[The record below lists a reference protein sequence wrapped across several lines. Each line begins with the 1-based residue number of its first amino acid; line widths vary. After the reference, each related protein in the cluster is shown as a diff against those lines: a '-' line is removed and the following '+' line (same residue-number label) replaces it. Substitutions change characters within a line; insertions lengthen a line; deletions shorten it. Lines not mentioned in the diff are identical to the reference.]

1 MVYLD
6 TMPLRFGHFRVLI
19 TTAMG
24 QFLGA
29 AVATLSGVLIP
40 LLAIVQ
46 HHELD
51 SVTQGLIASME
62 LIGIMVGSFVIG
74 KLADKDGYL
83 PFLRLSSILVFIGAL
98 VVYVSGSIDLLIP
111 SLFVMGFGIGGD
123 FALDSDYVDEVMPKR
138 WQETM
143 VGITKSFSAL
153 GNLSAAGGFLFLC
166 SIEWTAEIWRQIF
179 LFVVFLSFLMIISRL
194 FFFKSPGFL
203 IAKGKFD
210 EARQVV
216 KAMLGSDVEIPS
228 SYLEKSAPASNGA
241 KVDLFKGENLQKVIF
256 SGVPWGCSGLGVYGI
271 GSHASY
277 SCIHELLL
285 HADAVLQAYTFIESL
300 EREVFDERYTVYL
313 YVVYLCTE
321 LDRFY
326 FLASYNRAYIMT
338 VNADNTVPDL
348 PAFKQILFLYKNLS
362 DDGKT
367 FLVILGISERG
378 SMFSMDFIP
387 LYEKLFKESDHTALE
402 HPCP

>member
-138 WQETM
+138 WSVLPNHFLLSETCQLPE
-143 VGITKSFSAL
+143 VSSFSVRSS
-153 GNLSAAGGFLFLC
+153 GP
-166 SIEWTAEIWRQIF
+166 Q
-179 LFVVFLSFLMIISRL
+179 
-194 FFFKSPGFL
+194 
-203 IAKGKFD
+203 KFGD
-210 EARQVV
+210 R
-216 KAMLGSDVEIPS
+216 S
-228 SYLEKSAPASNGA
+228 SYLWS
-241 KVDLFKGENLQKVIF
+241 F
-256 SGVPWGCSGLGVYGI
+256 S
-271 GSHASY
+271 H
-277 SCIHELLL
+277 
-285 HADAVLQAYTFIESL
+285 F
-300 EREVFDERYTVYL
+300 
-313 YVVYLCTE
+313 
-321 LDRFY
+321 
-326 FLASYNRAYIMT
+326 
-338 VNADNTVPDL
+338 
-348 PAFKQILFLYKNLS
+348 
-362 DDGKT
+362 
-367 FLVILGISERG
+367 
-378 SMFSMDFIP
+378 
-387 LYEKLFKESDHTALE
+387 
-402 HPCP
+402 

>member
-111 SLFVMGFGIGGD
+111 SVFVMGFGIGGD
-123 FALDSDYVDEVMPKR
+123 FVISLKYANGLRNGANSDTHRCKQLTEHGEERCIKLREVA
-138 WQETM
+138 
-143 VGITKSFSAL
+143 GFSAVRTIFQIVGPRKILHCLL
-153 GNLSAAGGFLFLC
+153 G
-166 SIEWTAEIWRQIF
+166 
-179 LFVVFLSFLMIISRL
+179 
-194 FFFKSPGFL
+194 K
-203 IAKGKFD
+203 
-210 EARQVV
+210 
-216 KAMLGSDVEIPS
+216 
-228 SYLEKSAPASNGA
+228 
-241 KVDLFKGENLQKVIF
+241 
-256 SGVPWGCSGLGVYGI
+256 
-271 GSHASY
+271 
-277 SCIHELLL
+277 
-285 HADAVLQAYTFIESL
+285 
-300 EREVFDERYTVYL
+300 
-313 YVVYLCTE
+313 
-321 LDRFY
+321 
-326 FLASYNRAYIMT
+326 
-338 VNADNTVPDL
+338 
-348 PAFKQILFLYKNLS
+348 
-362 DDGKT
+362 
-367 FLVILGISERG
+367 
-378 SMFSMDFIP
+378 
-387 LYEKLFKESDHTALE
+387 
-402 HPCP
+402 

>member
-74 KLADKDGYL
+74 KIADKDGYL

-271 GSHASY
+271 GSHTSY
-277 SCIHELLL
+277 PHVHEFLL
-285 HADAVLQAYTFIESL
+285 HTDTVLQTYTLIESL
-300 EREVFDERYTVYL
+300 EREVFDERYAVYL
-313 YVVYLCTE
+313 YIVHFCTE
-321 LDRFY
+321 LNRLVFLSPYDRT
-326 FLASYNRAYIMT
+326 YIMA
-338 VNADNTVPDL
+338 VNADDSVTDL
-348 PAFKQILFLYKNLS
+348 PAFKHFLLLYKDLS
-362 DDGKT
+362 DDGQP
-367 FLVILGISERG
+367 FPVIRCAWLS
-378 SMFSMDFIP
+378 FSAFSSCH
-387 LYEKLFKESDHTALE
+387 L
-402 HPCP
+402 

>member
-138 WQETM
+138 WQETL
-143 VGITKSFSAL
+143 A
-153 GNLSAAGGFLFLC
+153 GNDGRYYQIIFCSRKLVSCRRFPLSLFDRVDRRNLETDLLIC
-166 SIEWTAEIWRQIF
+166 GLSLIF
-179 LFVVFLSFLMIISRL
+179 NDHQPF
-194 FFFKSPGFL
+194 
-203 IAKGKFD
+203 
-210 EARQVV
+210 
-216 KAMLGSDVEIPS
+216 
-228 SYLEKSAPASNGA
+228 
-241 KVDLFKGENLQKVIF
+241 
-256 SGVPWGCSGLGVYGI
+256 
-271 GSHASY
+271 
-277 SCIHELLL
+277 
-285 HADAVLQAYTFIESL
+285 
-300 EREVFDERYTVYL
+300 
-313 YVVYLCTE
+313 
-321 LDRFY
+321 
-326 FLASYNRAYIMT
+326 
-338 VNADNTVPDL
+338 
-348 PAFKQILFLYKNLS
+348 ILF
-362 DDGKT
+362 
-367 FLVILGISERG
+367 
-378 SMFSMDFIP
+378 
-387 LYEKLFKESDHTALE
+387 
-402 HPCP
+402 

>member
-143 VGITKSFSAL
+143 VGITRNHFLLSETCQLPEVSSFSVRSS
-153 GNLSAAGGFLFLC
+153 GP
-166 SIEWTAEIWRQIF
+166 Q
-179 LFVVFLSFLMIISRL
+179 
-194 FFFKSPGFL
+194 
-203 IAKGKFD
+203 KFGD
-210 EARQVV
+210 R
-216 KAMLGSDVEIPS
+216 S
-228 SYLEKSAPASNGA
+228 SYLWS
-241 KVDLFKGENLQKVIF
+241 F
-256 SGVPWGCSGLGVYGI
+256 S
-271 GSHASY
+271 H
-277 SCIHELLL
+277 
-285 HADAVLQAYTFIESL
+285 F
-300 EREVFDERYTVYL
+300 
-313 YVVYLCTE
+313 
-321 LDRFY
+321 
-326 FLASYNRAYIMT
+326 
-338 VNADNTVPDL
+338 
-348 PAFKQILFLYKNLS
+348 
-362 DDGKT
+362 
-367 FLVILGISERG
+367 
-378 SMFSMDFIP
+378 
-387 LYEKLFKESDHTALE
+387 
-402 HPCP
+402 

>member
-123 FALDSDYVDEVMPKR
+123 FALDSDYVDEVMPD
-138 WQETM
+138 
-143 VGITKSFSAL
+143 FSQVCERSSQWCEL
-153 GNLSAAGGFLFLC
+153 RYSQVQ
-166 SIEWTAEIWRQIF
+166 TA
-179 LFVVFLSFLMIISRL
+179 
-194 FFFKSPGFL
+194 
-203 IAKGKFD
+203 
-210 EARQVV
+210 
-216 KAMLGSDVEIPS
+216 
-228 SYLEKSAPASNGA
+228 
-241 KVDLFKGENLQKVIF
+241 
-256 SGVPWGCSGLGVYGI
+256 
-271 GSHASY
+271 H
-277 SCIHELLL
+277 
-285 HADAVLQAYTFIESL
+285 
-300 EREVFDERYTVYL
+300 
-313 YVVYLCTE
+313 
-321 LDRFY
+321 
-326 FLASYNRAYIMT
+326 
-338 VNADNTVPDL
+338 
-348 PAFKQILFLYKNLS
+348 
-362 DDGKT
+362 
-367 FLVILGISERG
+367 
-378 SMFSMDFIP
+378 
-387 LYEKLFKESDHTALE
+387 
-402 HPCP
+402 